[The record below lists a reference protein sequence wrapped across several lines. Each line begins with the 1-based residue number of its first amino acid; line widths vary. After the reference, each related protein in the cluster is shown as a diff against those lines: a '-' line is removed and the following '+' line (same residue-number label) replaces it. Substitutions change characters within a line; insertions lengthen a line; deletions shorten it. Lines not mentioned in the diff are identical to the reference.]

1 MTQGPREIFD
11 CARVADYLESYLQ
24 GQVPPPERRG
34 MRLHI
39 HGCPHCLEKALAR
52 DPLQLFAPLSD
63 EEKGEEFWTGFW
75 PAIRAD
81 IHASREEPPSFLGW
95 LRRPV
100 VAWSAAA
107 AMLLLAAA
115 VVIRGGRHSVAPATE
130 AQAVERVPADLW
142 RGILPASDGTGER
155 LPAIVEDVKSP
166 TAKVL
171 SMKVYGGD
179 QAVTE
184 VVLIVDEALDL

>member
-1 MTQGPREIFD
+1 MRGPREIFD
-11 CARVADYLESYLQ
+11 CARVAEYLESYLQ

-39 HGCPHCLEKALAR
+39 HGCPGCLDKVLAR

-75 PAIRAD
+75 PAVRAD
-81 IHASREEPPSFLGW
+81 IHASGEESPSFLGW
-95 LRRPV
+95 LMRPV

-115 VVIRGGRHSVAPATE
+115 TVMRGRQPAITGAPE
-130 AQAVERVPADLW
+130 ARTVERAPADLW
-142 RGILPASDGTGER
+142 REFPPAFAGAAER